1 MHLSRCARFIA
12 RFVSVIYLAFV
23 VYTLFRFPSM
33 DGMMVV
39 IGGLGV
45 FWMAFYTEEQ
55 LKERRLSV
63 WLSAAFVILLTLI
76 LIYSD
81 FLYSVLNIALSPIT
95 AFVRFLLVVL
105 AGLLTIFV
113 SMISNDLYP
122 NFTYWITRQ
131 GTKPINKPLRLWIV
145 FFVLTLG
152 AAVCSAIAAI
162 APSK

>member
-39 IGGLGV
+39 ISGLGV

-81 FLYSVLNIALSPIT
+81 LLYSVLNMYLLKKAGCYDAGSHDAPRLSSDARSVI
-95 AFVRFLLVVL
+95 R
-105 AGLLTIFV
+105 
-113 SMISNDLYP
+113 
-122 NFTYWITRQ
+122 
-131 GTKPINKPLRLWIV
+131 
-145 FFVLTLG
+145 
-152 AAVCSAIAAI
+152 SASGGI
-162 APSK
+162 APVPRIRSWM